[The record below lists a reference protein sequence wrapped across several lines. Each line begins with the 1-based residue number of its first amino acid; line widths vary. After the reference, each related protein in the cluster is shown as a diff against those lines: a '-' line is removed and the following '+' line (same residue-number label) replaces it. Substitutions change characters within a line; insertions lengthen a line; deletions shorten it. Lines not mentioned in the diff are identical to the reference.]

1 MYISKFFGVK
11 YHGNI
16 WFSVVLSFNRAI
28 HCYITI
34 GTPHVILK
42 IYEVYPYTIVYSIGV
57 DLIYF

>member
-16 WFSVVLSFNRAI
+16 RFSVVLSFNRAI
-28 HCYITI
+28 HCYMYITI

-42 IYEVYPYTIVYSIGV
+42 IYEVYPYTIV
-57 DLIYF
+57 

>member
-34 GTPHVILK
+34 GTPH
-42 IYEVYPYTIVYSIGV
+42 EVYPYTIVVVHVYSIGV